1 MLDVLVSLT
10 KLMAPVLSFTAD
22 EIWHKLPESARGGA
36 QVFSVH
42 MAAFPDLNPEWI
54 DAELQQDWNDFI
66 LHVRSLVL
74 GKLEEKRRDRII
86 GSSLEAKV
94 ILYAQLANPAQ
105 YNFLKPYEDFLP
117 TLFIVSQVELHG
129 VDQLPMK
136 ADNLHDLADGIE
148 VEVVKADGAK
158 CERCWNYRPAV
169 GAFKDHP
176 TLCDRCVE
184 AVQ

>member
-1 MLDVLVSLT
+1 V
-10 KLMAPVLSFTAD
+10 
-22 EIWHKLPESARGGA
+22 
-36 QVFSVH
+36 
-42 MAAFPDLNPEWI
+42 
-54 DAELQQDWNDFI
+54 
-66 LHVRSLVL
+66 
-74 GKLEEKRRDRII
+74 I

-94 ILYAQLANPAQ
+94 IVYAQQTSPAL
-105 YNFLKPYEDFLP
+105 YDFLKRDEDFLP

-136 ADNLHDLADGIE
+136 ADNLQDLADGIE

-169 GAFKDHP
+169 GTFKEHP